1 MNTNMGMRLRNPVKD
16 TAITLSDSTKQAAV
30 IHPKGRVLVYEPR
43 VEIQTEDDLNVKN
56 AKIYP
61 RGISFTANN
70 MALVYL
76 LDEAGARSTSDM
88 FHDLYATNIV
98 DTLFE
103 ESFPKEESEEAIQA
117 SIRTLDEAQYWRTE
131 AGVDCWIFKDVFIQ
145 QTMDGLVIV
154 ERRLEGGGFVSI
166 KASPSNGKIRINSDF
181 VQITASLGEESH
193 LFLRSKDRRLH
204 YNGASGVFTVRN
216 AGHSAGFDEDGELRI
231 F

>member
-1 MNTNMGMRLRNPVKD
+1 MIKVVLDMNNMGMRLRNSVKD
-16 TAITLSDSTKQAAV
+16 TKQAAIV
-30 IHPKGRVLVYEPR
+30 HPKARFLVYEPR
-43 VEIQTEDDLNVKN
+43 VEVQTEDVRN

-76 LDEAGARSTSDM
+76 LDKAGARSTSDM

-103 ESFPKEESEEAIQA
+103 ESFPKEESEDAIQEN
-117 SIRTLDEAQYWRTE
+117 IRTLDEAQYWRTE

-166 KASPSNGKIRINSDF
+166 KASPSNGKIRLNSDF
-181 VQITASLGEESH
+181 VQ
-193 LFLRSKDRRLH
+193 
-204 YNGASGVFTVRN
+204 V
-216 AGHSAGFDEDGELRI
+216 
-231 F
+231 

>member
-1 MNTNMGMRLRNPVKD
+1 MIKAVVDTNTNMGMRLRNPIKD
-16 TAITLSDSTKQAAV
+16 TKKAAIV
-30 IHPKGRVLVYEPR
+30 HPKARFLVYGPR
-43 VEIQTEDDLNVKN
+43 VEVQTEDVRN

-103 ESFPKEESEEAIQA
+103 GSWSKEESEKAIQA
-117 SIRTLDEAQYWRTE
+117 SIRTLDEAQYYRTE
-131 AGVDCWIFKDVFIQ
+131 AGVDVLIQ

-154 ERRLEGGGFVSI
+154 ERRL
-166 KASPSNGKIRINSDF
+166 
-181 VQITASLGEESH
+181 
-193 LFLRSKDRRLH
+193 
-204 YNGASGVFTVRN
+204 
-216 AGHSAGFDEDGELRI
+216 
-231 F
+231 